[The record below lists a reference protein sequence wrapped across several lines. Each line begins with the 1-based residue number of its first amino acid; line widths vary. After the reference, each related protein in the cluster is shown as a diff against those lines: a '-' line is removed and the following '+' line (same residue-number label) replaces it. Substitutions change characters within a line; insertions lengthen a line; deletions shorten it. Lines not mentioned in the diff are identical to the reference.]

1 MRFIKKAGFNNLLEL
16 SNKYNEFELYTTRLD
31 FNKKNIAKNLKII
44 KTIYKKGA
52 IITSIHVP
60 YSKYKT
66 SIDAENELSTNY
78 MSWCEIIKDEEEKQ
92 FFLLICKFVQK
103 IASIYNENNSKSL
116 LHIEKK
122 EGNKNKVI
130 VIVHTGCVL
139 GCDERISA
147 INCIN
152 YINQDPCYENL
163 DNNYNFLEQLLQM
176 NNIIIAFENI
186 TPYYDDNKLG
196 NNRGYKY
203 ENFVLAEKLNE
214 FYDTSIFG
222 TVVDFCHIFATHAL
236 LERKDKDIDYFMKYM
251 DSIGT
256 ERRKLIKLFHLSKY
270 DKKNNLHGEVFDG
283 KKHDKEILDSIRN
296 WYLKNLNMVPITLEV
311 KDSEDIQ
318 RGNKNFDKII
328 LEWIK

>member
-214 FYDTSIFG
+214 FYDT
-222 TVVDFCHIFATHAL
+222 
-236 LERKDKDIDYFMKYM
+236 DIYWN
-251 DSIGT
+251 S
-256 ERRKLIKLFHLSKY
+256 S
-270 DKKNNLHGEVFDG
+270 
-283 KKHDKEILDSIRN
+283 
-296 WYLKNLNMVPITLEV
+296 
-311 KDSEDIQ
+311 
-318 RGNKNFDKII
+318 
-328 LEWIK
+328 